1 MSPGPDRPGPRRLVI
16 LGAQG
21 QLARALRRRAGAAG
35 FEACCAGRAEADLET
50 RGAVSALIEARQPEI
65 IINAAAY
72 TDVDGAER
80 EPERAF
86 AINAD
91 GAQEA
96 ARAARAAG
104 ARLVHVSTDYVFTD
118 GGPHDERAA
127 PNPANTY
134 GESKRAGERAVAGA
148 DPDAAIVRACGIFS
162 GGGRD
167 FPSAMWR
174 LAREPAPIRVVA
186 DQQVS
191 PVHAEDLAD
200 RLLAL
205 ARRTD
210 AAGLFHAAAP
220 GATWFEVAQE
230 ALNALAEAGGPA
242 RAPEPIP
249 SAAFP
254 RPAPRPSDSRL
265 TGDRLRRVTGL
276 DDPDWRAGLRKALAV
291 WLAGAGT
298 GRG

>member
-1 MSPGPDRPGPRRLVI
+1 MSAAPDQPGARRLVI

-21 QLARALRRRAGAAG
+21 QLARALVQRAGPAG
-35 FEACCAGRAEADLET
+35 FDACCAGRAEADLET
-50 RGAVSALIEARQPEI
+50 RGAVSELIEARKPEI
-65 IINAAAY
+65 VINAAAY

-80 EPERAF
+80 EPGRAI

-91 GAQEA
+91 GAEEA

-104 ARLVHVSTDYVFTD
+104 ARFIHVSTDYVFTD

-134 GESKRAGERAVAGA
+134 GASKRAGERAVAAA
-148 DPDAAIVRACGIFS
+148 DPGAAIVRACGIFS
-162 GGGRD
+162 GRGRD

-174 LAREPAPIRVVA
+174 LARESAPIRVVA

-191 PVHAEDLAD
+191 PIYAADLAD

-230 ALNALAEAGGPA
+230 ALDALAEANGPA
-242 RAPEPIP
+242 RTPEPIP

-254 RPAPRPSDSRL
+254 RPAPRPRDSRL
-265 TGDRLRRVTGL
+265 TGDRLRRLTGL

-291 WLAGAGT
+291 WLASAGT
-298 GRG
+298 LNG